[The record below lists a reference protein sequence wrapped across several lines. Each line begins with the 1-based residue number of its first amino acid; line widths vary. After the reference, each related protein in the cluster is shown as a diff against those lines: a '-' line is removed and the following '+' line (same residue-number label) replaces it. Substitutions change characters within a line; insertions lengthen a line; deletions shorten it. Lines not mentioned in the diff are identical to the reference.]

1 MTKWFKRLLW
11 VFGLLILAGIVLSA
25 AGLAYLGVRRNQS
38 VTLPAPQGPYAVGRI
53 ITQWTDET
61 RPEELGASS
70 ASGALRRL
78 SVWIWYPAREPLGRG
93 GAPAPYM
100 PPIWAQARTADRG
113 VGSLLFQAIG
123 SIHGHAQA
131 AATPAQQ
138 AAPFPVLIFEPGLGP
153 LVSEYTTLAE
163 DLASRGYVVIGL
175 NPTYSA
181 ALTVLDGQVIPR
193 TDRVPSSI
201 TPRLPKRSSKGTGW

>member
-1 MTKWFKRLLW
+1 MGVRLA
-11 VFGLLILAGIVLSA
+11 VLAGIVLSA

-53 ITQWTDET
+53 ITEWTDET

-93 GAPAPYM
+93 ERRLRTFPLGSARQ
-100 PPIWAQARTADRG
+100 PIAA

-138 AAPFPVLIFEPGLGP
+138 AGALPG
-153 LVSEYTTLAE
+153 A
-163 DLASRGYVVIGL
+163 DLRAGAG
-175 NPTYSA
+175 A
-181 ALTVLDGQVIPR
+181 AGFRIHHAGR
-193 TDRVPSSI
+193 
-201 TPRLPKRSSKGTGW
+201 